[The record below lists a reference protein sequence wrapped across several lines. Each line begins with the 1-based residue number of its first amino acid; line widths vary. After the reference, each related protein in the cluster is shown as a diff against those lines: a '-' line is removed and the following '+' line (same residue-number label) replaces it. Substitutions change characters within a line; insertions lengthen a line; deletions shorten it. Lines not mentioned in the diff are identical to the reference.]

1 MRESF
6 SGVNFEVLKKLP
18 AWQPVDDERALILF
32 GSRDVP
38 EIASAC
44 KELKAKGSH
53 VIEIDRALHNDIFL
67 LEETFAQVTRQLTN
81 WFRNE

>member
-6 SGVNFEVLKKLP
+6 SGVNFEILRKLP
-18 AWQPVDDERALILF
+18 IWQPIDNERALILF

-38 EIASAC
+38 EIASSC
-44 KELKAKGSH
+44 KELKIKGSH
-53 VIEIDRALHNDIFL
+53 VIEINRALHNDIFL
-67 LEETFAQVTRQLTN
+67 LEETFGHVMRQLGE